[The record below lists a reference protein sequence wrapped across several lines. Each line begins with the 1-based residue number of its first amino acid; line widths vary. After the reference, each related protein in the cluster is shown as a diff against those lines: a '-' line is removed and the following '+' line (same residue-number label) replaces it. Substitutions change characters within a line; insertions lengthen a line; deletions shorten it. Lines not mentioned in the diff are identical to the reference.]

1 MKKLVAVL
9 LAGVL
14 ALGAFAGCGG
24 EKSSVESI
32 KKSGKLVMTTNA
44 AFPPFEYVSDGDKV
58 VGVDAD
64 IAQAIADELGVELQI
79 DNVTFDGALTAIS
92 TGKADIAAAGI
103 TVTEERKQNMDF
115 SDTYATSVQYVI
127 TKKGVTVN
135 NIEDLK
141 GKKMG
146 VQMGTTGDLI
156 LTDEI
161 NGYQDDAG
169 NNVEGVLQGSGAE
182 VIQYKSALEAAL
194 DMNNGNLDAVVIDKL
209 PAENIVAVNDNMTCT
224 ELVYAD
230 GSSTQEEYAIAVQK
244 GNQELLDVINDVLKK
259 LDEEGKIDEFIL
271 EHTGAAKVQ

>member
-115 SDTYATSVQYVI
+115 SDTYRCV
-127 TKKGVTVN
+127 
-135 NIEDLK
+135 
-141 GKKMG
+141 
-146 VQMGTTGDLI
+146 
-156 LTDEI
+156 
-161 NGYQDDAG
+161 
-169 NNVEGVLQGSGAE
+169 
-182 VIQYKSALEAAL
+182 
-194 DMNNGNLDAVVIDKL
+194 
-209 PAENIVAVNDNMTCT
+209 
-224 ELVYAD
+224 
-230 GSSTQEEYAIAVQK
+230 
-244 GNQELLDVINDVLKK
+244 
-259 LDEEGKIDEFIL
+259 
-271 EHTGAAKVQ
+271 